1 MMKPDCS
8 LSHTL
13 GCPGKQMAITV
24 DVGITAQHLSIC
36 PVNTDYLLVDFVLSM
51 FDAQPV
57 FPRHPWQA
65 IELQSIRATC

>member
-1 MMKPDCS
+1 
-8 LSHTL
+8 
-13 GCPGKQMAITV
+13 MAITV